1 MRLRL
6 RILFLLPQSLMDPY
20 GLGRFWPLAR
30 QMTKIGYQV
39 EIAALHPSFG
49 TLRQRDFMQDG
60 IKISYVAQ
68 MHVRRDGNRQLY
80 FNTPQLLLVTTMAT
94 IALANAALKSR
105 ADAIHISK
113 ALPMNG
119 LAGLLGARLRHRRL
133 YLDVDDDEA
142 ASNRFGGEWQR
153 NMVKW
158 WEDRLPLS
166 VRGITV
172 NTSYSRDRCIDMG
185 VPANHIFLVPNGFD
199 PDRIHPVS
207 INEIKSVRTR
217 WNLSGKQVVLFLG
230 SLNLANHPILLLL
243 DAFEIVRAANPN
255 ATLLLVGGGEGYER
269 VGKEIDTRGL
279 SNSIVLAG
287 RVDPVEVASIYAA
300 SHLVVDP
307 VFNDNVARARCP
319 LKIVE
324 SLAMGIPVV
333 TGDIGDRSAM
343 LDNGRAGILVEP
355 GSADAL
361 AKGIINA
368 LDDHVSYE
376 NMAKRA
382 KTISQQFRW
391 DCLAEDFV
399 KVYGI

>member
-1 MRLRL
+1 MELR
-6 RILFLLPQSLMDPY
+6 
-20 GLGRFWPLAR
+20 
-30 QMTKIGYQV
+30 
-39 EIAALHPSFG
+39 
-49 TLRQRDFMQDG
+49 
-60 IKISYVAQ
+60 ISYVAQ

-80 FNTPQLLLVTTMAT
+80 FNTPQLLLVTAMAT

-105 ADAIHISK
+105 ADVIHISK

-119 LAGLLGARLRHRRL
+119 LAGLLGARLSHRRL

-166 VRGITV
+166 ARGVTV
-172 NTSYSRDRCIDMG
+172 NTSYSRDRCIEMG
-185 VPANHIFLVPNGFD
+185 VPANHIFFVPNGFD
-199 PDRIHPVS
+199 PDRIRPAS
-207 INEIKSVRTR
+207 LNEIKSVRTR

-230 SLNLANHPILLLL
+230 TLNLANHPILLLL

-269 VGKEIDTRGL
+269 VGKEIDARGL
-279 SNSIVLAG
+279 GNAVVLAG

-343 LDNGRAGILVEP
+343 LDNGRAGVLVEP

-376 NMAKRA
+376 DMAKRA
-382 KTISQQFRW
+382 KTVSQQFRW
-391 DCLAEDFV
+391 DRLAEDFV